1 MQSFLGHAGQTSLTL
16 EEMKKELL
24 KEVSPERIT
33 KDEGTVQPWENSLNY
48 TMKRA
53 KQLWI
58 IQFHAASHQKFK

>member
-1 MQSFLGHAGQTSLTL
+1 MQSSLGHAGQTSLNAGRN
-16 EEMKKELL
+16 K